1 MTLAERCDEIVR
13 LIDATLAEIT
23 VSDHPVSDR
32 PVSDRPVSDRPLS
45 DRPVSGPTVSKDCV
59 PGARA
64 VTASDSRR
72 LRAAQPIDPAA

>member
-23 VSDHPVSDR
+23 VSDH
-32 PVSDRPVSDRPLS
+32 PVSDRPLS

>member
-1 MTLAERCDEIVR
+1 MVDREGVDMTLAERCDEIVR

-23 VSDHPVSDR
+23 VSDH
-32 PVSDRPVSDRPLS
+32 PVSDRPLS

>member
-32 PVSDRPVSDRPLS
+32 PVSDRPVS
-45 DRPVSGPTVSKDCV
+45 GPTVSKDCV

>member
-23 VSDHPVSDR
+23 VSDRPVSDR
-32 PVSDRPVSDRPLS
+32 PVSDRPVS